1 MINRE
6 VNSITTETI
15 DAAQEPLA
23 APVPSAPA
31 ICPACGGRGHDLFT
45 VHHGLTLFSCRACD
59 TVHLH
64 PRPTPADV
72 TALYSDAYGN
82 ASESYFAKVEKK
94 LRRSRRRIAALARI
108 KSGGRF
114 LDIGCNGGFM
124 VEAARE
130 RGFEAYGLDIDPVSI
145 DYARKHY
152 PANRFVLGPLEDYAP
167 QAPRFDLIY
176 CSEVIEHLADP
187 AGFIDR
193 VFDLLA
199 PGGLLFLTTPDIS
212 HWRRPRDVTRWDG
225 FCPPSHCVYFT
236 PRSLTALLRRAGFIA
251 VDRRWSFK
259 PGIKLT
265 CRKPAS
271 I

>member
-1 MINRE
+1 M
-6 VNSITTETI
+6 SMALASTPQGP
-15 DAAQEPLA
+15 AAA
-23 APVPSAPA
+23 AEAV
-31 ICPACGGRGHDLFT
+31 CPACDGRDHDPYI
-45 VHHGLTLFSCRACD
+45 VHHGLTLLACRACA

-64 PRPTPADV
+64 PRPSPATV
-72 TALYSDAYGN
+72 ESLYSDAYAG
-82 ASESYFAKVEKK
+82 ATEGYFAKVEKK
-94 LRRSRRRIAALARI
+94 LRRSRRRMAALSAALARPPR
-108 KSGGRF
+108 GRDGARPRF

-130 RGFEAYGLDIDPVSI
+130 RGFDAHGLDIDPVSI
-145 DYARKHY
+145 AYARQAY
-152 PANRFVLGPLEDYAP
+152 PANAFALATLESYAP
-167 QAPRFDLIY
+167 DAGRFDLIY
-176 CSEVIEHLADP
+176 CSEVIEHVPDP
-187 AGFIDR
+187 ADFLATAR
-193 VFDLLA
+193 DLLA

-236 PRSLTALLRRAGFIA
+236 PRSLSALLLRLGFHDVRRRLAL
-251 VDRRWSFK
+251 K

>member
-6 VNSITTETI
+6 VGRITTETI
-15 DAAQEPLA
+15 SAAQAPLD
-23 APVPSAPA
+23 APGASAPPV
-31 ICPACGGRGHDLFT
+31 CPACGGRGHDLFII
-45 VHHGLTLFSCRACD
+45 HHGMKLFSCRACR

-130 RGFEAYGLDIDPVSI
+130 RGFEAYGLDIDPISI

-152 PANRFVLGPLEDYAP
+152 PANRFVLAPLEDYAP

-187 AGFIDR
+187 GGFIDR
-193 VFDLLA
+193 VFELLA

-212 HWRRPRDVTRWDG
+212 HWRRDRDVTRWDG

-236 PRSLTALLRRAGFIA
+236 PRSLTALLHRAGFIG

>member
-1 MINRE
+1 M
-6 VNSITTETI
+6 VNEGSGIAAETSGAP
-15 DAAQEPLA
+15 AAQARA
-23 APVPSAPA
+23 A
-31 ICPACGGRGHDLFT
+31 CPACDGRGHDLFKLHQGMT
-45 VHHGLTLFSCRACD
+45 LLTCRACA

-64 PRPTPADV
+64 PRPTAAET

-94 LRRSRRRIAALARI
+94 LRRSRRRMAALARLQPPHP
-108 KSGGRF
+108 GLATRF
-114 LDIGCNGGFM
+114 LDIGCNGGFI

-145 DYARKHY
+145 DYARRHY
-152 PANRFVLGPLEDYAP
+152 PANRFVLSTLEDYA
-167 QAPRFDLIY
+167 QSAPRFDLIY

-187 AGFIDR
+187 RGFIDTL
-193 VFDLLA
+193 FDLLT
-199 PGGLLFLTTPDIS
+199 PGGLFFLTTPDIS
-212 HWRRPRDVTRWDG
+212 HWRRARDVTRWDG
-225 FCPPSHCVYFT
+225 FCPPSHCVYFN
-236 PRSLTALLRRAGFIA
+236 PRSLTALLRRAGFVA
-251 VDRRWSFK
+251 VEQRWSFK